1 MFCLGS
7 YYMNTCCA
15 VRSFVLE
22 MGVAVGAGLS
32 LCTKILSGLVNLLIV
47 GAVLGQE
54 ILFVMIFVF
63 SSVVLLLKGVCGKTV
78 C

>member
-1 MFCLGS
+1 
-7 YYMNTCCA
+7 
-15 VRSFVLE
+15 

-47 GAVLGQE
+47 GAVLGQD